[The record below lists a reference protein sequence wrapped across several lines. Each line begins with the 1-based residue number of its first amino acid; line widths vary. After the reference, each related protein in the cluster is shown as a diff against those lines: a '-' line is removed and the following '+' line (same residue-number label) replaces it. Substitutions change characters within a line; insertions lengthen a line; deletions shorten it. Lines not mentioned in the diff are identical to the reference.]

1 MKKVRSQK
9 FKNKKIP
16 IYIEKGS
23 DGFYV
28 VECPLF
34 HGCYSQGKTLDAALR
49 NIKEAIELALEEKDN
64 ADALKNR
71 KVEEVSLHTITV

>member
-1 MKKVRSQK
+1 MTIRKVKDVKDKKL
-9 FKNKKIP
+9 P
-16 IYIEKGS
+16 IYIEKGG

-49 NIKEAIELALEEKDN
+49 NIREAIELALEEKENRDV
-64 ADALKNR
+64 LKNR